1 MIMLKNYEK
10 KIDTFKQT
18 RYSKNTFKDT
28 TQCPIITEITMSV
41 TDDNNDDKAPVSR
54 LTGRVKWFNNKT
66 GFGFI
71 TALTESDS
79 VKKDSDVF
87 VHHSA
92 IKVAQEQY
100 RYLVQ
105 GEYIEFVLSKLTAS
119 GAAESKHEFQ
129 AVDVSGVKGGKL
141 ICETRWDAKAS
152 GSGAGFSSSRFKASG
167 SGSSAG
173 SGSGSGSGSASDW
186 TTVSG
191 PRKSSFVPRQDAG
204 EWRRGDSSGIRG
216 QGGRGRSA
224 AEPASSSE

>member
-1 MIMLKNYEK
+1 
-10 KIDTFKQT
+10 
-18 RYSKNTFKDT
+18 
-28 TQCPIITEITMSV
+28 MSA
-41 TDDNNDDKAPVSR
+41 TDNNNDKTTDVVGPADPGSR

-71 TALTESDS
+71 TALTDS
-79 VKKDSDVF
+79 EGVKEGSDVF

-173 SGSGSGSGSASDW
+173 SGSASDW

-216 QGGRGRSA
+216 QCGRGRSA